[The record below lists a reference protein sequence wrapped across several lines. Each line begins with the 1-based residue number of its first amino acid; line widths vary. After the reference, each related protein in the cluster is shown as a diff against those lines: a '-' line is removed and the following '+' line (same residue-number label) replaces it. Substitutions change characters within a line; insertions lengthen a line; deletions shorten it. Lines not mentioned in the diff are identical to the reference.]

1 VATTATTATTLAIVV
16 CYAAVAGLARPFTEP
31 ADVAAAVAGVTVLV
45 VAGLTRP
52 DAATVRRRPVGT
64 RWWAL
69 LAGLVVAL
77 ELVELFA
84 GDRSG
89 HPTLSSL
96 ALPVLAT
103 WPGRSLA
110 YALWL
115 LLGAALARP

>member
-1 VATTATTATTLAIVV
+1 MARTATTATTLAIVV
-16 CYAAVAGLARPFTEP
+16 GYAALAGRARPFTLP
-31 ADVAAAVAGVTVLV
+31 ADVAAAAAGVTVLA
-45 VAGLTRP
+45 VAALTRP
-52 DAATVRRRPVGT
+52 ARADRPRPVGM

-84 GDRSG
+84 GGRGS

-96 ALPVLAT
+96 AAPLLAA
-103 WPGRSLA
+103 WIGRSLA

-115 LLGAALARP
+115 LFGVSLARR